1 MINITIEEILEL
13 YEGKQFPELKRR
25 LSEIN
30 ATDLAQIFEEIPPE
44 RLPVLYRLLPKELAA
59 EVFVEMDSD
68 LQMLVIKGFSDVEL
82 RNLINEMYVDDTV
95 DLIEEM
101 PANVVKRIL
110 ANADASTRKEIN
122 EILQYPKESAGS
134 IMTTEYVTLRETM
147 TVQQAFEKIKRTGPD
162 SETIYTCYVI
172 KPDRKLCGVV
182 SARQLLLSEL
192 DEIIENIMEKNVI
205 SVHTHDDKEEVAKQI
220 REYGFLALPVVD
232 NENRLVGIVTVDDAM
247 DVISEESEEDFS
259 KMAAITPTDT
269 TYLKTT
275 VWDLW
280 KARIPW
286 LLLLMISA
294 TFTGLIITS
303 FEHALS
309 SQIALTAFIPM
320 LMDTAGNSGSQ
331 ASVTIIRAISLDEV
345 EFKDIFKVQAKEL
358 LTATFCGLT
367 LASVNF
373 VKIFLVDI
381 LLFKTQGLTLT
392 IAGVVCVTLLI
403 TVVAAKFVGCSLPII
418 AKKLRFDPAV
428 MASPLITTIVDI
440 ISLLVYFGIATRI
453 LP

>member
-1 MINITIEEILEL
+1 MNEITIEEILEM
-13 YEGKQFPELKRR
+13 YEVKRYSELKKR

-30 ATDLAQIFEEIPPE
+30 ATDLTDIFEEIPPE

-59 EVFVEMDSD
+59 EVFINMDSD
-68 LQMLVIKGFSDVEL
+68 IQMQLIKGFSDSEL
-82 RNLINEMYVDDTV
+82 RGLMEEMYVDDTV

-110 ANADASTRKEIN
+110 ANTDPSTRKDVN

-147 TVQQAFEKIKRTGPD
+147 TVAQAFEKIKRTGPD
-162 SETIYTCYVI
+162 SETIYTCYVT
-172 KPDRKLCGVV
+172 KQDRKLAGVV
-182 SARQLLLSEL
+182 SARQLLLSDSDQL
-192 DEIIENIMEKNVI
+192 IENIMEKNVI
-205 SVHTHDDKEEVAKQI
+205 SVNTHDDREEVANTI

-232 NENRLVGIVTVDDAM
+232 TENRIVGIVTVDDAM

-275 VWDLW
+275 VFELW

-286 LLLLMISA
+286 LLILMISA
-294 TFTGLIITS
+294 TFTGLIITN

-309 SQIALTAFIPM
+309 AQIALTAFIPM
-320 LMDTAGNSGSQ
+320 LMDTGGNTGSQ
-331 ASVTIIRAISLDEV
+331 ASVTIIRAISLSEV

-358 LTATFCGLT
+358 STAFFCGIT
-367 LASVNF
+367 LSVVNF
-373 VKIFLVDI
+373 IKIFLVDI
-381 LLFKTQGLTLT
+381 MLFQSPGLDLK
-392 IAGVVCVTLLI
+392 IAAVVCITLFF
-403 TVVAAKFVGCSLPII
+403 TVVSAKFVGCSLPII
-418 AKKLRFDPAV
+418 AKKLHFDPAV

-440 ISLLVYFGIATRI
+440 ISLLVYFGVASRI
-453 LP
+453 LA